1 MSGSAPAISVQGLR
15 KSYGTVEALRGIDL
29 RVANGEVF
37 ALLGPNGAGKTSAV
51 EIMEGYRSRD
61 AGEVR
66 VLGLDPAAH
75 PAALRERVGIVL
87 QSTGLSRYLSVRET
101 VELFAGYYRRPRPI
115 DEVLALV
122 GLTDLAERRIT
133 KLSGGE
139 RRRLDLAVALVGDP
153 ELLFLDEPTTG
164 FDPSARRQAWEV
176 VRSLTGL
183 GKTILLTTHYMDEAQ
198 ELADRVA
205 VIAHGEIVAEGT
217 PQTLGGRDAGR
228 SSIRFSLPEGCE
240 LPDRFGAH
248 RAGSGYELQTESATR
263 LMHELSSW
271 ALSADVELV
280 GLEVRPPSLEEV
292 YLELTREAEAA

>member
-1 MSGSAPAISVQGLR
+1 MSGSSPAISVQGLR

-122 GLTDLAERRIT
+122 GLTDLAGRRIT

-176 VRSLTGL
+176 VRGLTGL

-198 ELADRVA
+198 ELADRLA

-217 PQTLGGRDAGR
+217 PQTLGGRDVGR

-248 RAGSGYELQTESATR
+248 RAGPGYELQTESATR

-271 ALSADVELV
+271 ALSADVDLV